1 MRREE
6 VEALTAKS
14 QARTELPKPTGLPPA
29 LGAESAEAAEKAAEA
44 WRGDDLVA
52 LLRALSGCYEAHP
65 QLWLDPELR

>member
-29 LGAESAEAAEKAAEA
+29 LGAESAEKAAEA